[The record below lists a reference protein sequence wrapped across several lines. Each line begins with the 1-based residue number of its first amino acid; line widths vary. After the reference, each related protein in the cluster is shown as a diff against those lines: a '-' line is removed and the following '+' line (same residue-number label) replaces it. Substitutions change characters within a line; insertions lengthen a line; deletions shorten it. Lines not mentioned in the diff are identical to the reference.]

1 MITPSENPHQRSAD
15 SSDEENENV
24 LPCDRPYEPPKITD
38 LFVVGGQTVLFFKEA
53 GRHAKG
59 SGLTGTEVREV
70 VKGYVAANGLQDEAD
85 RSVVRLDPVLASAV
99 LAPKGEHDVVQLK
112 WDKLISRLQ
121 TRMSKGY
128 AMQFPGETYV
138 RVNKGK
144 LEPVQILVQS
154 RGGRKTITCV
164 RNLEAFR

>member
-1 MITPSENPHQRSAD
+1 M
-15 SSDEENENV
+15 
-24 LPCDRPYEPPKITD
+24 PCDRPYEPPKITD
-38 LFVVGGQTVLFFKEA
+38 LFVVGGQTILFFKAA
-53 GRHAKG
+53 GGHAKG
-59 SGLTGTEVREV
+59 SGLTGPEVREV
-70 VKGYVAANGLQDEAD
+70 VKKYVTEEGLQDE
-85 RSVVRLDPVLASAV
+85 REGSMVKLDPVLASAV
-99 LAPKGEHDVVQLK
+99 LAPKGEHDVVRLK

-128 AMQFPGETYV
+128 AMQFPGEEYV

>member
-1 MITPSENPHQRSAD
+1 MNPPQRSAD

-38 LFVVGGQTVLFFKEA
+38 LFVVGGQTILFFKAA
-53 GRHAKG
+53 GGHAKG
-59 SGLTGTEVREV
+59 SGLTGPEVREV
-70 VKGYVAANGLQDEAD
+70 VKKYVTEEGLQDE
-85 RSVVRLDPVLASAV
+85 REGSMVKLDPVLASAV
-99 LAPKGEHDVVQLK
+99 LAPKGEHDVVRLK

-121 TRMSKGY
+121 TRMSRGY
-128 AMQFPGETYV
+128 AMQFPGEV
-138 RVNKGK
+138 APRVTKGK